1 MYMSTEWTMFSY
13 VVSNDITKW
22 HSVYHDYILQYIK
35 CYMYIN
41 EEQNNL
47 DLEIV
52 MFVPNI

>member
-1 MYMSTEWTMFSY
+1 MYVSTEWTMFSY

-35 CYMYIN
+35 WYMYIN

-47 DLEIV
+47 YLEIV